1 MTNATLPRMTLARR
15 FARQIALVSMLL
27 LLAAGGTE
35 GYFSYQEAREQM
47 ARAQA
52 VQAQAAAGEIQ
63 QYLQAVARSLAQVQM
78 LPWGQPDFGALQRR
92 QELHRLLSLN
102 PAIVEVQDVNAQGH
116 ETLFVSRRVP
126 DRLNSGV
133 DALLPAATVSQA
145 SAATW
150 GEPFFDDQGVPNV
163 CLRIAASHS
172 TWPTLASIAV
182 INLRFLAD
190 VVSGLR
196 SRDGGEVYV
205 VDGSQHLIAHP
216 DPTLLL
222 KQLDLREHAP
232 AAQARRAFTAG
243 AASLQAVDAPG
254 LRGANAI
261 TSAVALQSPAWLV
274 FVEQPRA
281 QALEPALATL
291 TRTVLLLAAA
301 GLLAW
306 AVSVISARRM
316 AAPITRLR
324 EATAELAAGR
334 LGTQLQVRTGDEI
347 EGLAGDFNVMSVQL
361 AQSYRELEGKVA
373 ARTAELAERRD
384 EAERANAAKTRFLAS
399 ASHDLRQPMHAIGLL
414 VGMMRERL
422 AQPDL
427 RDLADKTHQAVQTM
441 EGLFGSLLDI
451 SQLDAGAVEPKPEVF
466 ALQALFDRVALVYA
480 PLAAAK
486 GLALRVRPTRQQVNT
501 DAVVLERMI
510 GNLLTNAIRYTPSGG
525 VLIGCR
531 RRAGRL
537 LIQVFDTGIGIAA
550 ADCSIIFEEFV
561 RLDPSGAH
569 DRGLGLGLSIVKR
582 AAGLLDVDIGVASRP
597 GRGSRFEL
605 SLPALPGTVASG
617 IAAGTAQAD
626 NPSLAGVFV
635 LVVDDEPINREVT
648 AALLA
653 QWGCLVASAASAD
666 EATQELTRHLRAP
679 DAIVTDF
686 SLGPGANG
694 VELIRQVRVQCAQA
708 IPALVVTADV
718 AVAAGGEPGVQVLHK
733 PVDAPRLRAELLA
746 VLSTTSG
753 L

>member
-1 MTNATLPRMTLARR
+1 MTNATVPRMTLARR

-35 GYFSYQEAREQM
+35 GYFSYQEAREQI

-63 QYLQAVARSLAQVQM
+63 QYLQAVARSLTQVQM

-163 CLRIAASHS
+163 CLGIAASHS
-172 TWPTLASIAV
+172 TSPTLASTAV

-232 AAQARRAFTAG
+232 AAQARRAFMAG

-254 LRGANAI
+254 LRGGNAI

-291 TRTVLLLAAA
+291 TRTALLLAAA

-334 LGTQLQVRTGDEI
+334 LGGQLQVRTGDEI
-347 EGLAGDFNVMSVQL
+347 EGLAGDFNVMSAQL
-361 AQSYRELEGKVA
+361 AQSYSELEDKVA
-373 ARTAELAERRD
+373 HRTAELAERRD

-451 SQLDAGAVEPKPEVF
+451 SQLDAGAIRPKPEVF
-466 ALQALFDRVALVYA
+466 ALQSLFERAALVYA

-486 GLALRVRPTRQQVNT
+486 GLALRVRPTREQVHT
-501 DAVVLERMI
+501 DPAMLERMI
-510 GNLLTNAIRYTPSGG
+510 GNLLTNAIRYTHSGG

-531 RRAGRL
+531 RQAQRL
-537 LIQVFDTGIGIAA
+537 LIQVFDTGIGVAA
-550 ADCSIIFEEFV
+550 RQYSIIFEEFV
-561 RLDPSGAH
+561 RLDEGGAQ

-582 AAGLLDVDIGVASRP
+582 TADLLGVGIGVLSQP

-605 SLPALPGTVASG
+605 SLARLPASVAGGIVATTVLPDDRSF
-617 IAAGTAQAD
+617 AGA
-626 NPSLAGVFV
+626 FV
-635 LVVDDEPINREVT
+635 LVVDDDPINREVT
-648 AALLA
+648 GALLA
-653 QWGCLVASAASAD
+653 QWGCLVATAANA
-666 EATQELTRHLRAP
+666 EQAMQELARHLRAP

-694 VELIRQVRVQCAQA
+694 IELTRQVRAQGVEV

-718 AVAAGGEPGVQVLHK
+718 AVTPGTEPAMQVLHK
-733 PVDAPRLRAELLA
+733 PVDAQRLRAELLA
-746 VLSTTSG
+746 LLATAPAA
-753 L
+753 